1 VRLVV
6 RQGRP
11 LSVAAGRLVEEIR
24 ENFSVFKRR

>member
-1 VRLVV
+1 V

-24 ENFSVFKRR
+24 RNFSVFNGR